1 VGDGLGQAPSRT
13 PPGPSCP
20 AKAGHPVRP
29 AFLRIGFTAYFVL
42 FPVNGTGLRRAPCLN
57 PLALLCAASLALLGT
72 RILAQIMLV
81 GWHAPHSLRHYRSD
95 ETTSKTEVALISN
108 ANR

>member
-29 AFLRIGFTAYFVL
+29 AFLRNGFTAYFVL

-57 PLALLCAASLALLGT
+57 PLALLCAAPLALPGT

-81 GWHAPHSLRHYRSD
+81 GWRAPHSLRHYRVQMKPLP
-95 ETTSKTEVALISN
+95 TKAVLISD